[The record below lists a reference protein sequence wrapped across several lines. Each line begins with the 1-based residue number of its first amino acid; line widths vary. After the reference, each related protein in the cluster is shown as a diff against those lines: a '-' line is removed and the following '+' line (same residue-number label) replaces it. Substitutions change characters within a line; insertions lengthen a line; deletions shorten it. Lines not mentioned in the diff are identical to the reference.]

1 MRTIYLDHCAT
12 TAIHPDVLEMMLPFM
27 QNSFGNPSSVHALGR
42 MAKEAI
48 EEARSRVADLIGA
61 DTPEIVFTSGGTEA
75 NNLAIQGIA
84 YASKDRGNHIITSSI
99 EHHAVLKTCQ
109 YLERNGFAV
118 TYLPVDCY
126 GMVNPED
133 VKNVLTGKTILISV
147 MHANNEVGTIEPI
160 KDIGRIAADR
170 SIPFHTDAVQSA
182 GKLSLDVKELPVD
195 LLSLSGH
202 KFYGPKGAGA
212 LYIRDGIRINPLFHG
227 GDQEKGIRSG
237 TENVAAVV
245 GLGKACELAK
255 ATAPALMDEI
265 RILRDLLQERISTA
279 VPDLK
284 INGHPVF
291 RLPNILSVSVPG
303 LTGETILHDLD
314 ERDIAVSS
322 GSACTS
328 HLVETSHVLSA
339 MGLPKEIAQGTLRM
353 SLGIMN
359 TANEIEYAAAS
370 FAEVIE
376 KLKVLSGIEN
386 SLGSRRCF

>member
-1 MRTIYLDHCAT
+1 MKTVYLDHCAT
-12 TAIHPDVLEMMLPFM
+12 TAIHPDVLEMMHPFM
-27 QNSFGNPSSVHALGR
+27 HNSFGNPSSIHALGR

-48 EEARSRVADLIGA
+48 EEARRRVADLIGA
-61 DTPEIVFTSGGTEA
+61 DTSEIIFTSGGTEA

-118 TYLPVDCY
+118 TYLPVDHH
-126 GMVNPED
+126 GLVNPEN
-133 VKNVLTGKTILISV
+133 VKKVLTGKTILISV

-182 GKLSLDVKELPVD
+182 GKLPLDVKELPVD

-202 KFYGPKGAGA
+202 KFYGPKGVGA

-227 GDQEKGIRSG
+227 GNQEKGIRSG

-265 RILRDLLQERISTA
+265 RKLRDLLQERISTA

-303 LTGETILHDLD
+303 LTGETILRDLD

-328 HLVETSHVLSA
+328 HLVEPSHVLSA

-359 TANEIEYAAAS
+359 TANEIEYAATC

-386 SLGSRRCF
+386 SLGSRRCY

>member
-1 MRTIYLDHCAT
+1 MKTVYLDHCAT
-12 TAIHPDVLEMMLPFM
+12 TAIHPDVLEMMHPFM
-27 QNSFGNPSSVHALGR
+27 HNSFGNPSSIHALGR

-48 EEARSRVADLIGA
+48 EEARRRVADLIGA
-61 DTPEIVFTSGGTEA
+61 DTSEIIFTSGGTEA

-109 YLERNGFAV
+109 YLERNGFEV
-118 TYLPVDCY
+118 TYLPVDHH
-126 GMVNPED
+126 GLVNPEN
-133 VKNVLTGKTILISV
+133 VKKVLTGKTILISV
-147 MHANNEVGTIEPI
+147 MHANNEVGTIEPVE
-160 KDIGRIAADR
+160 DIGRIAADR

-182 GKLSLDVKELPVD
+182 GKLPLDVKELPVD

-202 KFYGPKGAGA
+202 TFYGPKGVGA

-227 GDQEKGIRSG
+227 GNQEKGIRSG

-255 ATAPALMDEI
+255 ASAPALMDEI
-265 RILRDLLQERISTA
+265 RKLRDLLQERISTA

-303 LTGETILHDLD
+303 LTGETILRDLD

-359 TANEIEYAAAS
+359 TANEIEYAATC

-386 SLGSRRCF
+386 SLGSRRCY